1 MMAMEEIES
10 TASVN
15 VHGKCTILL
24 VDDDVELCKLIAEY
38 LGKQGYTVQSA
49 YDGRNGLARALNE
62 HFDFL
67 ILDGMLPIVDGL
79 EVLRQLRK
87 RSSIPVIMLTART
100 QERDRIGGL
109 DSGADD
115 YLPKPFSPDELLA
128 RIRAVLRRCG
138 NGNRAQV
145 ELLRAGPLE
154 LNLATRTVQRSG
166 KLIFLTETEF
176 QILELLMRSTG
187 RTVTRDE
194 VSAVLYQRKSTPYE
208 RSLDVHVSHLRR
220 KVEQNGVVLIHTVRN
235 AGYVITPE
243 EG

>member
-1 MMAMEEIES
+1 MGMTES
-10 TASVN
+10 IASVRA
-15 VHGKCTILL
+15 HGKCTILL

-38 LGKQGYTVQSA
+38 LGKQGYTVQFA

-87 RSSIPVIMLTART
+87 FSSIPVIMLTART

-115 YLPKPFSPDELLA
+115 YLPKPFSPGELLA
-128 RIRAVLRRCG
+128 RIRAILRRSG

-145 ELLRAGPLE
+145 ELLQAGPLE
-154 LNLATRTVQRSG
+154 LNPATRTVRRSG

-176 QILELLMRSTG
+176 QILELLVRSAG

-194 VSAVLYQRKSTPYE
+194 IAAVLYHRTSNPYE